1 MEKKIDLTIDAIY
14 KEKFEKDV
22 KGYNAE
28 QVDIFLDR
36 IIRDYDTFSEI
47 ISSKDAQIASLKA
60 ELSKTKEQIA
70 NADVDYD
77 GILRTRKISV
87 IFNELMLSRVFYSTK
102 ATTWKPLKNEAIN
115 FPAQANAGLTRGKS
129 MLAHPVMDV
138 VIALGQ
144 SINLG
149 TPGVRDG
156 VRKVSLRWFS
166 PRCHRDELVGDNKVK
181 RGKPHKR
188 ETQIW

>member
-70 NADVDYD
+70 NADVDYER
-77 GILRTRKISV
+77 LRSLERENSV
-87 IFNELMLSRVFYSTK
+87 MAKQLESIKPGATPNAENLRYIQRVNALESFLFNEGYDVKT
-102 ATTWKPLKNEAIN
+102 LK
-115 FPAQANAGLTRGKS
+115 
-129 MLAHPVMDV
+129 
-138 VIALGQ
+138 
-144 SINLG
+144 
-149 TPGVRDG
+149 
-156 VRKVSLRWFS
+156 
-166 PRCHRDELVGDNKVK
+166 K
-181 RGKPHKR
+181 RSN
-188 ETQIW
+188 

>member
-70 NADVDYD
+70 NADVDYER
-77 GILRTRKISV
+77 LRSLERENSV
-87 IFNELMLSRVFYSTK
+87 MAKRLESIKPGDTPNAENLRYIQRVNALESFLFNEGYDVKT
-102 ATTWKPLKNEAIN
+102 LK
-115 FPAQANAGLTRGKS
+115 
-129 MLAHPVMDV
+129 
-138 VIALGQ
+138 
-144 SINLG
+144 
-149 TPGVRDG
+149 
-156 VRKVSLRWFS
+156 
-166 PRCHRDELVGDNKVK
+166 K
-181 RGKPHKR
+181 RSN
-188 ETQIW
+188 